1 MSRRKRGKRRNRRG
15 VKSAAALLR
24 KAERDRIADEAKHD
38 RTRQRRFERA
48 FLSRDLPDSKAARAD
63 ASDRGRQVSATV
75 TRVDAPTRR
84 ERQIAAVNV
93 AAAML
98 PRKSGWLRKLLWA
111 IFRNGSDREQTMAEL
126 RLSKSSYWWGV
137 NFFLKFYSGQ

>member
-24 KAERDRIADEAKHD
+24 KAEHARIVNEVRYDH
-38 RTRQRRFERA
+38 TRQREFERR

-63 ASDRGRQVSATV
+63 ASDGGRQTTAIFA
-75 TRVDAPTRR
+75 RLDASTRR
-84 ERQIAAVNV
+84 DRQIAALN
-93 AAAML
+93 AAAAKL

-126 RLSKSSYWWGV
+126 GIPKRTYWWGV
-137 NFFLKFYSGQ
+137 NFFLKFYSNQ

>member
-1 MSRRKRGKRRNRRG
+1 MSRRRRKRRG

-24 KAERDRIADEAKHD
+24 KAEHDRLVNEAKHD
-38 RTRQRRFERA
+38 QTHQRRFERN

-63 ASDRGRQVSATV
+63 ASDGGRQTSDLVAGI
-75 TRVDAPTRR
+75 DAPTWR
-84 ERQIAAVNV
+84 ERQIAAIN
-93 AAAML
+93 AAAARL
-98 PRKSGWLRKLLWA
+98 PRKPGWLRKLLWA

-126 RLSKSSYWWGV
+126 NLSKSSYWWGV

>member
-24 KAERDRIADEAKHD
+24 KAERDRIVNEAKHD
-38 RTRQRRFERA
+38 QTRQREFERR
-48 FLSRDLPDSKAARAD
+48 FLSRDLPDSQAARAD
-63 ASDRGRQVSATV
+63 ASDAGRLVAATV
-75 TRVDAPTRR
+75 ARLDAPTRR
-84 ERQIAAVNV
+84 ERQIAAVNT
-93 AAAML
+93 AAARL

>member
-1 MSRRKRGKRRNRRG
+1 MSRHKRGKRRNRCG

-24 KAERDRIADEAKHD
+24 KAEHDRLADEARHD
-38 RTRQRRFERA
+38 TTRQRLFERR

-63 ASDRGRQVSATV
+63 ASDGGRLVAATV
-75 TRVDAPTRR
+75 ARLDAPMRR
-84 ERQIAAVNV
+84 ERQIAAVN
-93 AAAML
+93 AAAAKL
-98 PRKSGWLRKLLWA
+98 PRKFSWLRKLLWA

-137 NFFLKFYSGQ
+137 NFFLKFYSDQ

>member
-15 VKSAAALLR
+15 VKSAAGYLLI
-24 KAERDRIADEAKHD
+24 AERNRRANEAKHD
-38 RTRQRRFERA
+38 QTRQREFERR

-63 ASDRGRQVSATV
+63 ASDGGRQTAATV
-75 TRVDAPTRR
+75 ARLDAPTHR
-84 ERQIAAVNV
+84 ERQIAAVN
-93 AAAML
+93 AAAAKL

-126 RLSKSSYWWGV
+126 HIPKRTYWWGV
-137 NFFLKFYSGQ
+137 NFFLKFYSNQ